1 MSPCGRQATSPAR
14 VGCVSPSQAH
24 SRTPNKLPEPASGAS
39 APHSDAGRCPPARPP
54 GGPEHHPRPQARP
67 AASLPSDM
75 VSSLAAGWAAPEAM
89 ESGQNLWTGL
99 F

>member
-24 SRTPNKLPEPASGAS
+24 PRTPNKLPEPASGAS
-39 APHSDAGRCPPARPP
+39 APTFRCGKMPARPP
-54 GGPEHHPRPQARP
+54 ARGPEHHPRPQARP